1 MKIWLTFSLFYSSLK
16 AKSLQK
22 THSYFVFSGKKV
34 WALNGYD
41 IVEDFPKKIYEI
53 GFPKEMKRIDAAV
66 HVKDTGKTLFF
77 TGNKYW
83 R

>member
-1 MKIWLTFSLFYSSLK
+1 M
-16 AKSLQK
+16 
-22 THSYFVFSGKKV
+22 

-41 IVEDFPKKIYEI
+41 IVEDFPKKIYEM

-77 TGNKYW
+77 TGNRYW

>member
-1 MKIWLTFSLFYSSLK
+1 MKIGIMVSSFYSSLK
-16 AKSLQK
+16 AESLQK
-22 THSYFVFSGKKV
+22 TRSYFVFSGKKV

-41 IVEDFPKKIYEI
+41 IVEDFPKKIYEM